1 MILILSPITINITM
15 IALYILILSC
25 WGVSSSSLAYQNIPQ
40 TSCLYPKI
48 SHKSCRRQELQMIE
62 SSRTTSVTNSC
73 IYHPKDRRSFL
84 TCATLS
90 FTLIT
95 APKDPALAES
105 DDNNSRPIA
114 TFALRRA
121 GALPPSLTNL
131 LPPRK
136 NGLFVRFGEQLLFS
150 NDGSRTPGKD
160 VFVTFDFPSDWLQ
173 LDRIMG
179 GVQYVDQRNGDKL
192 YVLKVAMPKGV
203 DQLKDVPK
211 DYFGNAIFHPEG
223 DLVRTGNTVE
233 EYKVLS
239 SQMLTDPSAN
249 VGSDSKDPARRRLKV
264 KYTTV
269 TGNNFAVERKGL
281 VDAYEVEGMIYML
294 MTGSNAV
301 LFDKKG
307 IERETVEYI
316 VDSFRVQPTYGV

>member
-1 MILILSPITINITM
+1 M
-15 IALYILILSC
+15 IAHYYKLLVSC
-25 WGVSSSSLAYQNIPQ
+25 WIVSYSLAFQNIPQ
-40 TSCLYPKI
+40 TCLKS
-48 SHKSCRRQELQMIE
+48 SHQPHHCKSCRRELRMIQ
-62 SSRTTSVTNSC
+62 SSPTSVAANSC
-73 IYHPKDRRSFL
+73 CINQHMNRRSFL
-84 TCATLS
+84 TRATLS
-90 FTLIT
+90 LSLIV
-95 APKDPALAES
+95 APKAPALAQ
-105 DDNNSRPIA
+105 DDVNSSSSRPIA

-121 GALPPSLTNL
+121 GALPPSITN

-173 LDRIMG
+173 LDRILG

-192 YVLKVAMPKGV
+192 YVLKVAMPEGIQ
-203 DQLKDVPK
+203 QLKDVPK
-211 DYFGNAIFHPEG
+211 AYFGDAIFNPAG

-233 EYKVLS
+233 EHKVLS
-239 SQMLTDPSAN
+239 SQMLRDPS
-249 VGSDSKDPARRRLKV
+249 VDDSASKDDPARRRLKV

-281 VDAYEVEGMIYML
+281 VDAYQVEGMIYML

-307 IERETVEYI
+307 MERETVEYI
-316 VDSFRVQPTYGV
+316 VDSFRVQPTYGGI

>member
-1 MILILSPITINITM
+1 MAHHCIVFILSFW
-15 IALYILILSC
+15 AVSC
-25 WGVSSSSLAYQNIPQ
+25 SLALAFQITPHTPHQ
-40 TSCLYPKI
+40 T
-48 SHKSCRRQELQMIE
+48 CRCQELQMMMQ
-62 SSRTTSVTNSC
+62 SSPQTTTSTIKNND
-73 IYHPKDRRSFL
+73 HNNNRRSFL
-84 TCATLS
+84 TTCASLS
-90 FTLIT
+90 LTLIVS
-95 APKDPALAES
+95 PKNPALAES
-105 DDNNSRPIA
+105 DSMPIA

-121 GALPPSLTNL
+121 GALPPSITN

-136 NGLFVRFGEQLLFS
+136 NGIYVRFGEQLLYS
-150 NDGSRTPGKD
+150 NDGRRTPGKD
-160 VFVTFDFPSDWLQ
+160 VFVTFDFPADWLQ

-179 GVQYVDQRNGDKL
+179 GIQYVDQRNGDKL
-192 YVLKVAMPKGV
+192 YVFKVAMPEGV
-203 DQLKDVPK
+203 EQLKDVPK
-211 DYFGNAIFHPEG
+211 DYFGDAIFNSAG

-239 SQMLTDPSAN
+239 SQMMGKKDQAETMD
-249 VGSDSKDPARRRLKV
+249 DSNNNNNNNNKDPPRRRFKV

-307 IERETVEYI
+307 IERDTVEYI

>member
-1 MILILSPITINITM
+1 MTEPAGANI
-15 IALYILILSC
+15 IDADAL
-25 WGVSSSSLAYQNIPQ
+25 SSSSSP
-40 TSCLYPKI
+40 
-48 SHKSCRRQELQMIE
+48 
-62 SSRTTSVTNSC
+62 V
-73 IYHPKDRRSFL
+73 
-84 TCATLS
+84 
-90 FTLIT
+90 
-95 APKDPALAES
+95 
-105 DDNNSRPIA
+105 A

-131 LPPRK
+131 PPLK
-136 NGLFVRFGEQLLFS
+136 TGLFVRFGEQLLYS
-150 NDGSRTPGKD
+150 DNGSRTPGKD
-160 VFVTFDFPSDWLQ
+160 VFASFDFPSDWLQ

-192 YVLKVAMPKGV
+192 YVLKVPMPDGV
-203 DQLKDVPK
+203 GQLKDVPK
-211 DYFGNAIFHPEG
+211 DYFGNAIFSPNGE
-223 DLVRTGNTVE
+223 LVRTGNTVE

-239 SQMLTDPSAN
+239 SQMLSNPEEGG
-249 VGSDSKDPARRRLKV
+249 GSSSRDPARRRLKV

-307 IERETVEYI
+307 RERDTVEYI
-316 VDSFRVQPTYGV
+316 VDSFRVQPTYGI